1 MWFWWLVQLKEACK
15 SVQCFITIR
24 VLDDHDSLLGSISG
38 KGDPFFFFFF
48 LRWLS
53 FFFNSLGQTLTYW
66 WMKQSEHMLL
76 VSLMGDHVMFKSTS
90 DLEPLSQRTAQRL
103 IAHSMGFK
111 LPASGFGSKELRD
124 QEAARKSRIVSRH
137 KQRDD
142 AWGDDWHWQY
152 RFGLPQVVWLT
163 GFYHLYVL
171 IGVYIQITSLSLHLS
186 WLFH

>member
-1 MWFWWLVQLKEACK
+1 
-15 SVQCFITIR
+15 
-24 VLDDHDSLLGSISG
+24 
-38 KGDPFFFFFF
+38 
-48 LRWLS
+48 
-53 FFFNSLGQTLTYW
+53 
-66 WMKQSEHMLL
+66 MLL

-142 AWGDDWHWQY
+142 AWGDD
-152 RFGLPQVVWLT
+152 
-163 GFYHLYVL
+163 
-171 IGVYIQITSLSLHLS
+171 
-186 WLFH
+186 

>member
-1 MWFWWLVQLKEACK
+1 MALRTEAILRIAIETQKIMARYPLPYFSLKEACK

-38 KGDPFFFFFF
+38 K
-48 LRWLS
+48 
-53 FFFNSLGQTLTYW
+53 
-66 WMKQSEHMLL
+66 EHMLL

-142 AWGDDWHWQY
+142 AWGDD
-152 RFGLPQVVWLT
+152 
-163 GFYHLYVL
+163 
-171 IGVYIQITSLSLHLS
+171 
-186 WLFH
+186 